1 VLLAAPLSRADDGV
15 QYYLSLGDSLAQ
27 GYQPI
32 GGPSSPLGFPGYNQG
47 YPDQLLKLV
56 RDRYEQLRLVD
67 VEGAFSSTIRPSSM
81 GFPLTSR
88 ASARGR
94 GCVRRRRMGP
104 TSTRTPTATPRSRR
118 RSRTSCRDPQ
128 RGRRGR

>member
-15 QYYLSLGDSLAQ
+15 QYYLSSGDSLAQ

-67 VEGAFSSTIRPSSM
+67 VEGAFSSTDTTLVDGIP
-81 GFPLTSR
+81 FDV
-88 ASARGR
+88 ARV
-94 GCVRRRRMGP
+94 CSWTWVCAPPPHGP
-104 TSTRTPTATPRSRR
+104 DFHPNTDGYAAIAQALADVLP
-118 RSRTSCRDPQ
+118 
-128 RGRRGR
+128 